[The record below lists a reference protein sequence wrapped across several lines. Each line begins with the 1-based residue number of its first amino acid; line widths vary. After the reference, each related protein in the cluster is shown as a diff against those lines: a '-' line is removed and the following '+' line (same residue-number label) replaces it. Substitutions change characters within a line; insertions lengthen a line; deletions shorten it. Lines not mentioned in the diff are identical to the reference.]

1 MVSSAHCCLCL
12 LPASMSRPVQPV
24 LCQSVWPRP
33 VASMWPVCPCDQL
46 LGAMK
51 PGHQLSTAWSDQLR
65 DEPDHWLPL
74 YFTRWLETPTTSGS
88 QIFKVIFQISRSHRP
103 KNFQSIQGFWPFYGE
118 YMAGMAWNLV
128 CRCFLTT
135 FTQNWLDFG
144 HTVDF
149 PNLGSILT
157 QWNRSNLGILGISL
171 RTNGRNGLKF
181 VGGDVAISVY
191 DWFDWWQF
199 HFMGILVCD
208 SFSLWPFRSVA
219 SSVCGRCSL

>member
-1 MVSSAHCCLCL
+1 MLIAVSVYCLPPCPGL
-12 LPASMSRPVQPV
+12 SSLS
-24 LCQSVWPRP
+24 SVWPRP

-103 KNFQSIQGFWPFYGE
+103 KNFQSIQGVWPFYGE
-118 YMAGMAWNLV
+118 YMAGMAWSLV

-181 VGGDVAISVY
+181 VGGGMLPFQSMTGLIGGS
-191 DWFDWWQF
+191 F
-199 HFMGILVCD
+199 IL
-208 SFSLWPFRSVA
+208 WA
-219 SSVCGRCSL
+219 S